1 MGGKD
6 TIVADAFGIILVGT
20 AILLAGWEI
29 LQQRQPDRDRWFVTP
44 RRLRRR
50 MLVSLLLAIIGI
62 IISFDARKIIPL
74 SGLAWVFAYVLGLG
88 ALALLLV
95 VLAVADFFD
104 TVNSAARKSLAEL
117 EQAMRS
123 SKTPGV
129 QDEGQSDKPTAR

>member
-20 AILLAGWEI
+20 AILLAGWEV

-50 MLVSLLLAIIGI
+50 VLVSLLLAIIGI
-62 IISFDARKIIPL
+62 IISLDARKVLPF
-74 SGLAWVFAYVLGLG
+74 SGLAWDLAYAMGLG
-88 ALALLLV
+88 ALALLLI
-95 VLAVADFFD
+95 VLAIADFFD

-117 EQAMRS
+117 EQAMKS
-123 SKTPGV
+123 SKTPNERT
-129 QDEGQSDKPTAR
+129 EGQSDKPSAT